1 MSSDP
6 NLAPCII
13 IGGGI
18 SGLAA
23 AYYLAQRNEAS
34 ILLEPGRLGG
44 VIQTKHLAGCVLEE
58 GPDSFL
64 SAKPEAMELIRA
76 LGLES
81 DVIGSNDHQRA
92 TWIYRDGKMIPLPDG
107 LMMMVPTKV
116 LPLAS
121 SPLLSW
127 STKIRMGLE
136 LLRRPV
142 GPQAD
147 RSVGS
152 FIEDHYGREAVEY
165 LAEPLLSG
173 VYGGDPY
180 KLSVQSV
187 LPRFADM
194 EAKYGSLTK
203 GTLAGIAQAPKAPKS
218 GGATLFRTLKRGLGS
233 FVDAMQQAIRQHCRI
248 VPEKA
253 LQVEALSP
261 QDPQSGYRV
270 TTAAGQFSGRRL
282 IVATPTWAAAELLST
297 FDPDLAAL
305 LRGTAYSSSLTAG
318 LIYDRSILTQR
329 FPAFGFLVPGKERKH
344 LVACTFVDQK
354 FNHRVPDDKI
364 LLRCFLGGAGDA
376 AVLDRPDNEILQILQ
391 DELRSMLG
399 ITVDPI
405 AFSVSR
411 WPQSM
416 AQYEVGHAARLQKLE
431 ERLKRYP
438 LLFLAGN
445 GYQGIGIP
453 DCIRSGKLASQ
464 IS

>member
-6 NLAPCII
+6 NSSTRSII

-23 AYYLAQRNEAS
+23 AYYLAKQGRRS
-34 ILLEPGRLGG
+34 VLLEPNRLGG
-44 VIQTKHLAGCVLEE
+44 VIQTRTLAGCVLEE

-64 SAKPEAMELIRA
+64 SAKPEALELIRE
-76 LGLES
+76 LGLEGE
-81 DVIGSNDHQRA
+81 VIGSNDHQRA

-116 LPLAS
+116 MPLAAS
-121 SPLLSW
+121 SLLSW
-127 STKIRMGLE
+127 GAKIKMGLE
-136 LLRRPV
+136 IFRRPA
-142 GPQAD
+142 GKQPD
-147 RSVGS
+147 RSVGE

-194 EAKYGSLTK
+194 EAKFGSLTK
-203 GTLAGIAQAPKAPKS
+203 GTLAGIAKAPKS
-218 GGATLFRTLKRGLGS
+218 NGGTLFRTLKRGLGS
-233 FVDAMQQAIRQHCRI
+233 LVEALEKAIAPYCEVVR
-248 VPEKA
+248 EKA
-253 LQVEALSP
+253 LRVE
-261 QDPQSGYRV
+261 SGYRV
-270 TTAAGQFSGRRL
+270 VTATGSYETSHL
-282 IVATPTWAAAELLST
+282 VVATPTWAAAELLEG
-297 FDPDLAAL
+297 FDAEIAAL
-305 LRGTAYSSSLTAG
+305 LRGVDYSSSLTAG
-318 LIYDRSILTQR
+318 LIYERAALPEK
-329 FPAFGFLVPGKERKH
+329 FAAFGFLVPGKERKH

-354 FNHRVPDDKI
+354 FNHRVPEDKL
-364 LLRCFLGGAGDA
+364 LLRCFLGGAGHADELERSDEDLKQVIQA
-376 AVLDRPDNEILQILQ
+376 
-391 DELRSMLG
+391 ELRSLLG
-399 ITVDPI
+399 IRAEPM

-411 WPQSM
+411 WHRSM
-416 AQYEVGHAARLQKLE
+416 AQYEVGHAERLRKLE
-431 ERLKRYP
+431 AALRRHP

-453 DCIRSGKLASQ
+453 DCIRTGKLASQ